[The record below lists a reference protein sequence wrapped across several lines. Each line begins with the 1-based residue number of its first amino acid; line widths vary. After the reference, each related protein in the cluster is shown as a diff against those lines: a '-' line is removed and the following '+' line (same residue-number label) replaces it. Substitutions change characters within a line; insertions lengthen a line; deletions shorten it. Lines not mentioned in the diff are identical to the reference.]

1 MSFSPSFFFFF
12 SFLLFLL
19 SLIYI
24 YIKPNNNKK
33 KQKQILFG
41 SIFPTKKNL
50 CLSFQKHKSFI
61 NKNSYIL
68 FNTHHWHTA
77 TSWETMKLHHYANLV
92 VTHVITALWRKVD
105 TPPGSF
111 VSTTVKQEV
120 FVAFVSI
127 FSYFCDAVQTETS
140 SRVLTMSLAFL
151 QTRTCRLLRLYKN
164 GHQSPVWHIWYQSKA
179 LK

>member
-12 SFLLFLL
+12 SFVPFE
-19 SLIYI
+19 
-24 YIKPNNNKK
+24 PNIHLYKTQQQQK
-33 KQKQILFG
+33 KQNQILFG

-120 FVAFVSI
+120 FAAFVSI

>member
-1 MSFSPSFFFFF
+1 MSFSSSFFF
-12 SFLLFLL
+12 SFFLFLL

-24 YIKPNNNKK
+24 YIKPNKK
-33 KQKQILFG
+33 KKTQILFG

-61 NKNSYIL
+61 NKISYIL

-92 VTHVITALWRKVD
+92 VTHVITALWRNVG

-111 VSTTVKQEV
+111 VSTTVKQKSLLLLFPFSLT
-120 FVAFVSI
+120 FVMQCKQKHHPMYSL
-127 FSYFCDAVQTETS
+127 CHLPS
-140 SRVLTMSLAFL
+140 SRLELANSSDFIKMEINH
-151 QTRTCRLLRLYKN
+151 QFDTFDIKARLWN
-164 GHQSPVWHIWYQSKA
+164 NFI
-179 LK
+179 